1 MNKKSIL
8 GLLPIVATT
17 TLPII
22 SVSCT
27 NKQERALDETKKEA
41 EVKELENAKK
51 EYTKSLT
58 AANELKNSLG
68 ENPLY
73 SDIKSKLVTAIT
85 SAESKTK
92 TNPTKDLYNQAK
104 GELDLAIKTA
114 KDEKMKID
122 AAEQKKG
129 SQSDQISKQDDAL
142 DEAKKEYTK
151 SLTAANEL
159 KNSLGE
165 NPLYSDIKS
174 KLVTA
179 ITSAESK
186 TKTNPTKDLY
196 NQAKGELDLAIKTA
210 KDEKM
215 KIDAAEQKKG
225 SQSDQISKQDDAL
238 DEAKKE
244 YTKSLTAANE
254 LKNSLGENP
263 LYSDIKSKLVTVI
276 TSAESKTKTN
286 ATKDLYNQ
294 AKGELDLA
302 IKTAKDE
309 KMKIDAAEQKKQ
321 KEESQA
327 DQISKQDDAL
337 DEAKKEYTKS
347 LTAANELKNSLGENP
362 LYSDIKSK
370 LVTVITS
377 AESKTKTNA
386 TKDLYNQAKGELDL
400 AIKTAKDEKM
410 KIDAAEQK
418 KQKEAKELNAAK
430 TKYEETLMNAESFN
444 ESLKSDGNE
453 YNTISQ
459 KLTIAIETAKST
471 ITDKPTKELYIKAE
485 SKLNQDLEAAKAE
498 KTAKDEEIKSQKEA
512 EAREFEKAKKD
523 FEESLLKANE
533 LKARLEKNVSL
544 SEAKSKLEAAITNAE
559 SKTKTNPTK
568 DLYVSEKTILD
579 KAIKE
584 ANAKEREAFS
594 KSLNKLTPVKFQREG
609 NYLTLTL
616 STSKD
621 NYEKIKWERLKMLI
635 DNGNGRVYEE
645 YAAPFDNWD
654 QSDKSKK
661 LIYHIRKVDKGG
673 IVTFDISSDHQYNNN
688 EKGNYKV
695 TSVLISGDTK
705 NNLLERESEI
715 VKIQ

>member
-58 AANELKNSLG
+58 DANELKNSLG

-92 TNPTKDLYNQAK
+92 TNP
-104 GELDLAIKTA
+104 
-114 KDEKMKID
+114 
-122 AAEQKKG
+122 
-129 SQSDQISKQDDAL
+129 
-142 DEAKKEYTK
+142 
-151 SLTAANEL
+151 
-159 KNSLGE
+159 
-165 NPLYSDIKS
+165 
-174 KLVTA
+174 
-179 ITSAESK
+179 
-186 TKTNPTKDLY
+186 
-196 NQAKGELDLAIKTA
+196 
-210 KDEKM
+210 
-215 KIDAAEQKKG
+215 
-225 SQSDQISKQDDAL
+225 
-238 DEAKKE
+238 
-244 YTKSLTAANE
+244 
-254 LKNSLGENP
+254 
-263 LYSDIKSKLVTVI
+263 
-276 TSAESKTKTN
+276 
-286 ATKDLYNQ
+286 TKDLYNQ

-377 AESKTKTNA
+377 AESKTKTNP

-418 KQKEAKELNAAK
+418 KQKEESQADQISKQDDALDEAKKEYTKSLTAANELKNSLGENPLYSDIKSKLVIAITNAESKTKTNATKDLYNQAKGELDLTIKSAKDEKMKIDAAEQMKQKEAEELNAAK

-444 ESLKSDGNE
+444 ESLKSDNNA

-459 KLTIAIETAKST
+459 KLTTAIETAKST
-471 ITDKPTKELYIKAE
+471 ITDKPTKELYTKAE
-485 SKLNQDLEAAKAE
+485 TKLNEDLETAKAE
-498 KTAKDEEIKSQKEA
+498 KNARDEEIKSQKEA
-512 EAREFEKAKKD
+512 EVKEFEKAKKD
-523 FEESLLKANE
+523 FEESLSKANE
-533 LKARLEKNVSL
+533 LKARLETNPSY
-544 SEAKSKLEAAITNAE
+544 SDIKSKLVTAITSAE

-568 DLYVSEKTILD
+568 DSYLSAKAILD
-579 KAIKE
+579 DAIKE

-621 NYEKIKWERLKMLI
+621 NYEKIKWERLKMFI

-673 IVTFDISSDHQYNNN
+673 TVTFDISSDHQYNNN

>member
-27 NKQERALDETKKEA
+27 NEQERALDETKKEA

-58 AANELKNSLG
+58 DANELKNSLG

-104 GELDLAIKTA
+104 GELDLAIKTS
-114 KDEKMKID
+114 KDEKMKVD
-122 AAEQKKG
+122 AAEQMKQKEAEELNAAKTKYEETLMNAESFNESLKSDNNAYNII
-129 SQSDQISKQDDAL
+129 SQKLTTAIETAKSTITDKPTKELYIKAESKLNQDLEAAKAEKTAE
-142 DEAKKEYTK
+142 DEEIKSQKEAEAREFEKAKKDFEE
-151 SLTAANEL
+151 SLSKANEL
-159 KNSLGE
+159 KAGLE
-165 NPLYSDIKS
+165 TNPSYSDIKS
-174 KLVTA
+174 KLLIA
-179 ITSAESK
+179 IT
-186 TKTNPTKDLY
+186 N
-196 NQAKGELDLAIKTA
+196 
-210 KDEKM
+210 
-215 KIDAAEQKKG
+215 
-225 SQSDQISKQDDAL
+225 
-238 DEAKKE
+238 
-244 YTKSLTAANE
+244 
-254 LKNSLGENP
+254 
-263 LYSDIKSKLVTVI
+263 
-276 TSAESKTKTN
+276 AESKTKTN

-309 KMKIDAAEQKKQ
+309 KMKVDAAEQ
-321 KEESQA
+321 
-327 DQISKQDDAL
+327 
-337 DEAKKEYTKS
+337 
-347 LTAANELKNSLGENP
+347 
-362 LYSDIKSK
+362 
-370 LVTVITS
+370 
-377 AESKTKTNA
+377 
-386 TKDLYNQAKGELDL
+386 
-400 AIKTAKDEKM
+400 M
-410 KIDAAEQK
+410 
-418 KQKEAKELNAAK
+418 KQKEAEELNAAK

-453 YNTISQ
+453 YTTISQ
-459 KLTIAIETAKST
+459 KLTTAIETAKST

-523 FEESLLKANE
+523 FEESLSKANE
-533 LKARLEKNVSL
+533 LKARLETNPSY
-544 SEAKSKLEAAITNAE
+544 SDIKSKLVTAITSAE
-559 SKTKTNPTK
+559 SKTKTNSTK
-568 DLYVSEKTILD
+568 DSYLSAKAILD
-579 KAIKE
+579 DAIKE
-584 ANAKEREAFS
+584 ANAKERDAFS
-594 KSLNKLTPVKFQREG
+594 KSLNKLTPVKFQRDG

-673 IVTFDISSDHQYNNN
+673 TVTFDISSDHQYNNN

>member
-68 ENPLY
+68 ENQLY
-73 SDIKSKLVTAIT
+73 SDIKSKLVIAIT
-85 SAESKTK
+85 NAESKTK

-114 KDEKMKID
+114 KDEKMKVD

-129 SQSDQISKQDDAL
+129 SQSDQGSKEGDAL

-174 KLVTA
+174 KLVIA
-179 ITSAESK
+179 IT
-186 TKTNPTKDLY
+186 N
-196 NQAKGELDLAIKTA
+196 
-210 KDEKM
+210 
-215 KIDAAEQKKG
+215 
-225 SQSDQISKQDDAL
+225 
-238 DEAKKE
+238 
-244 YTKSLTAANE
+244 
-254 LKNSLGENP
+254 
-263 LYSDIKSKLVTVI
+263 
-276 TSAESKTKTN
+276 AESKTKTN

-302 IKTAKDE
+302 IKSAKDE

-370 LVTVITS
+370 LVIAITN
-377 AESKTKTNA
+377 AESKTKTNG

-400 AIKTAKDEKM
+400 AIKSTKDEKM
-410 KIDAAEQK
+410 KIDAAEQM
-418 KQKEAKELNAAK
+418 KQKEAEELNAAK

-444 ESLKSDGNE
+444 ESLKSDRNE

-459 KLTIAIETAKST
+459 KLTTAIETAKST
-471 ITDKPTKELYIKAE
+471 ITDKPTKELYTKAE
-485 SKLNQDLEAAKAE
+485 TKLNEDLEAAKAE

-523 FEESLLKANE
+523 FEESLSKANE
-533 LKARLEKNVSL
+533 LKARLEKNSQYT
-544 SEAKSKLEAAITNAE
+544 EIKAKLEGDIQKAE
-559 SKTKTNPTK
+559 QKIEDEKTK
-568 DLYVSEKTILD
+568 DSYKTAKEMLD

-584 ANAKEREAFS
+584 ANAEERKTFS
-594 KSLNKLTPVKFQREG
+594 KSLSKLTPVQFWRKNQYLWLRLQTSRE
-609 NYLTLTL
+609 
-616 STSKD
+616 

-645 YAAPFDNWD
+645 FAAPWNNWD
-654 QSDKSKK
+654 KSDTSRTTIFHVEKK
-661 LIYHIRKVDKGG
+661 DISGDM
-673 IVTFDISSDHQYNNN
+673 VTFDISSYKPYKDN
-688 EKGNYKV
+688 EKGDYKV
-695 TSVLISGDTK
+695 TSVLIAGDTTE
-705 NNLLERESEI
+705 NNLLTNHSQT
-715 VKIQ
+715 VKIE

>member
-58 AANELKNSLG
+58 DANELKNSLG
-68 ENPLY
+68 ENPSY

-92 TNPTKDLYNQAK
+92 TNVTKDLYNQAK
-104 GELDLAIKTA
+104 GELDLAIKST

-129 SQSDQISKQDDAL
+129 SQSDQGSKEGNAL

-174 KLVTA
+174 KLLIA
-179 ITSAESK
+179 IT
-186 TKTNPTKDLY
+186 N
-196 NQAKGELDLAIKTA
+196 
-210 KDEKM
+210 
-215 KIDAAEQKKG
+215 
-225 SQSDQISKQDDAL
+225 
-238 DEAKKE
+238 
-244 YTKSLTAANE
+244 
-254 LKNSLGENP
+254 
-263 LYSDIKSKLVTVI
+263 
-276 TSAESKTKTN
+276 AESKTKTN

-309 KMKIDAAEQKKQ
+309 KIKIDAAEQKKG
-321 KEESQA
+321 SQS
-327 DQISKQDDAL
+327 DQISKQSDAL
-337 DEAKKEYTKS
+337 ENAKKEYTKS
-347 LTAANELKNSLGENP
+347 LTDANELKNSLGENP

-370 LVTVITS
+370 LVIAITN

-400 AIKTAKDEKM
+400 AIKSAKDEKM

-418 KQKEAKELNAAK
+418 KQKEAEELNAAK

-444 ESLKSDGNE
+444 ESLNSDNNA

-459 KLTIAIETAKST
+459 KLTTAIETAKST

-485 SKLNQDLEAAKAE
+485 TKLNEDLEAAKEE

-512 EAREFEKAKKD
+512 EAREFEKARKD
-523 FEESLLKANE
+523 FEESLSKANE
-533 LKARLEKNVSL
+533 LKDRLEKNVSL

-594 KSLNKLTPVKFQREG
+594 KSLNKLTPVKFWRDESKFLWLRLQTSRE
-609 NYLTLTL
+609 
-616 STSKD
+616 
-621 NYEKIKWERLKMLI
+621 NYEKIKWERLKMHI
-635 DNGNGRVYEE
+635 DAGNRRVYEE
-645 YAAPFDNWD
+645 LASSWDNWD
-654 QSDKSKK
+654 KSNPSRKN
-661 LIYHIRKVDKGG
+661 IYHVKKVDNSDNT
-673 IVTFDISSDHQYNNN
+673 VTFDISSTQQYKDN
-688 EKGNYKV
+688 EKGDYKV
-695 TSVLISGDTK
+695 TSVLIVGDTTE
-705 NNLLERESEI
+705 NNLLNKQSEI

>member
-58 AANELKNSLG
+58 DANELKNSLG

-92 TNPTKDLYNQAK
+92 TNP
-104 GELDLAIKTA
+104 
-114 KDEKMKID
+114 
-122 AAEQKKG
+122 
-129 SQSDQISKQDDAL
+129 
-142 DEAKKEYTK
+142 
-151 SLTAANEL
+151 
-159 KNSLGE
+159 
-165 NPLYSDIKS
+165 
-174 KLVTA
+174 
-179 ITSAESK
+179 
-186 TKTNPTKDLY
+186 
-196 NQAKGELDLAIKTA
+196 
-210 KDEKM
+210 
-215 KIDAAEQKKG
+215 
-225 SQSDQISKQDDAL
+225 
-238 DEAKKE
+238 
-244 YTKSLTAANE
+244 
-254 LKNSLGENP
+254 
-263 LYSDIKSKLVTVI
+263 
-276 TSAESKTKTN
+276 
-286 ATKDLYNQ
+286 TKDLYNQ

-370 LVTVITS
+370 LVIAITN
-377 AESKTKTNA
+377 AESKTKTNP

-418 KQKEAKELNAAK
+418 KQKEESQADQISKQDDALDEAKKEYTKSLTAANELKNSLGENPLYSDIKSKLVIAITNAESKTKTNATKDLYNQAKGELDLTIKSAKDEKMKIDAAEQMKQKEAEELNAAK

-444 ESLKSDGNE
+444 ESLKSDNNA

-459 KLTIAIETAKST
+459 KLTTAIETAKST
-471 ITDKPTKELYIKAE
+471 ITDKPTKELYTKAE
-485 SKLNQDLEAAKAE
+485 TKLNEDLETAKAE
-498 KTAKDEEIKSQKEA
+498 KNARDEEIKSQKEA
-512 EAREFEKAKKD
+512 EVKEFEKAKKD
-523 FEESLLKANE
+523 FEESLSKANE
-533 LKARLEKNVSL
+533 LKDRLEKNVSL

-594 KSLNKLTPVKFQREG
+594 KSLNKLTPVKFWRDERKFLWLRLQTSRE
-609 NYLTLTL
+609 
-616 STSKD
+616 

-635 DNGNGRVYEE
+635 DAGNRRVYEE
-645 YAAPFDNWD
+645 LASSWDNWD
-654 QSDKSKK
+654 KSNPGRKN
-661 LIYHIRKVDKGG
+661 IYHVKKVDNSDNT
-673 IVTFDISSDHQYNNN
+673 VTFDISSTQQYKDN
-688 EKGNYKV
+688 EKGDYKV
-695 TSVLISGDTK
+695 TSVLIVGDTTE
-705 NNLLERESEI
+705 NNLLNKQSEI